1 MQALAG
7 PHAVTAQLGEQLGCI
22 LGDRQVPAVGGTHDH
37 RVSGFSDNEPRSR
50 EPLPPRKYAGWR
62 GSPEGRCAALR
73 AGPSAHPSPD
83 SPQPARK
90 RLSGAG
96 WEVTTRRTPAVPL
109 GDPSTVTGD
118 RGLGPVPEGGFE
130 GTLKGAS

>member
-37 RVSGFSDNEPRSR
+37 RVSGFSDNEPRPR

-73 AGPSAHPSPD
+73 AGASAPPSPPSPRPPRGGPPAHPPPD
-83 SPQPARK
+83 APQPARK

-109 GDPSTVTGD
+109 GDRHLD
-118 RGLGPVPEGGFE
+118 RTDL
-130 GTLKGAS
+130 